1 MFIQTNFAI
10 IKFVKKTLFLIIC
23 GFIFL
28 KYHCLSDN
36 INLVRFEK
44 NIIYDPLPEFYRENY
59 KNIQQTTPDHWF
71 WKKIRKDKKDD
82 FKFILKEKSQD
93 PKIAINIYPLGKKD
107 TQHLILFYLNNNYL
121 GFLSTKSNK
130 ENIFFSEI
138 PEGILKKGENIL
150 SIRTTGDIYLNW
162 FEIKKTPFDFRDTF
176 GNNFKNPFK
185 IAKDTPSVLRSPQN
199 SCEYLIITCEKF
211 KKDIE
216 KLAKYR
222 SKKYKVK
229 IVDVQDIYDEFNFG
243 NFSPNA
249 IKDFLKYAYYNWS
262 APKVKYVLLV
272 GDATVN
278 VNGIK
283 DNVIPTYTLP
293 TLVGGDTATDN
304 WFVDFDNDSIPEIA
318 IGRLPVNNS
327 RELKSITNKIITY
340 EQNKNKGIW
349 QKRIAFFTADEETIP
364 ENTLS
369 FVEKEAFK
377 IFNMLVPYDFDISAT
392 LGYRGSNYNYI
403 PSKFPQR
410 FADKINDGYLTFAYF
425 GHGDI
430 EWLGP
435 VLKDKKKYPVFENK
449 NIGLLKDN
457 KGKYPIMF
465 LICCL
470 VGGFDWPDKTTLSE
484 KLLLKEK
491 GGAIAIISSSRIS
504 DPYGNICLLKELM
517 QSVYKEKY
525 QTIGEVILKAKEN
538 LIKSNDFLRQKID
551 GFADISFDYIAQ
563 EYPEIVDNKEL
574 YMKLSKEYH
583 NHLYNLLGDPA
594 LEINYPAAEIA
605 FSIPK
610 FAKLGEEI
618 EIKGEV
624 KNIKE
629 GKVNITLECE
639 RDKIIYP
646 IKKVNFTDNNWEK
659 IIEENYKNANNK
671 IILQKTENILDNK
684 FVSKITIPK
693 NLPEGKYII
702 KGYASS
708 NRTDAI
714 GSKILIIK

>member
-1 MFIQTNFAI
+1 MKI
-10 IKFVKKTLFLIIC
+10 LFLLFC
-23 GFIFL
+23 SFTFF
-28 KYHCLSDN
+28 KHCLSDN

-59 KNIQQTTPDHWF
+59 KNTQQTTLDHWF
-71 WKKIRKDKKDD
+71 WKKIKKGKKDD
-82 FKFILKEKSQD
+82 FEFILKDTYANNGIK
-93 PKIAINIYPLGKKD
+93 INIYTLGKRE
-107 TQHLILFYLNNNYL
+107 TQHLVLFYLNNNYI
-121 GFLSTKSNK
+121 GSIASESNK
-130 ENIFFSEI
+130 ENVFKTETNT
-138 PEGILKKGENIL
+138 LKKGKNIL
-150 SIRTTGDIYLNW
+150 SIRTTENIYLNW
-162 FEIKKTPFDFRDTF
+162 FEIDNVRSIP
-176 GNNFKNPFK
+176 NNFNVSPKTIKEFLSNLKDKN
-185 IAKDTPSVLRSPQN
+185 N
-199 SCEYLIITCEKF
+199 SCEYLIITHKKF

-229 IVDVQDIYDEFNFG
+229 IVDVQDIYNEFNFG

-262 APKVKYVLLV
+262 TPKIKYVLLV

-278 VNGIK
+278 VNWIK
-283 DNVIPTYTLP
+283 DSIIPTYTIP

-327 RELKSITNKIITY
+327 QELRNITNKIIDY

-349 QKRIAFFTADEETIP
+349 QKKIAFFTADEETIP

-484 KLLLKEK
+484 KLLLKK
-491 GGAIAIISSSRIS
+491 DGGAIAVISSSRVS

-563 EYPEIVDNKEL
+563 EYPEIADNKEL
-574 YMKLSKEYH
+574 YVKLSKEYH

-594 LEINYPAAEIA
+594 LEINYPAVEIA
-605 FSIPK
+605 FSTPK

-702 KGYASS
+702 KGYASN